1 MNGFNRVILAGNVT
15 KDIEIRH
22 TPTGTA
28 IGNFSIAINRKW
40 KQDGEVKTEV
50 SYFDI
55 VVFGKIAETCSQYI
69 GKGSAILI
77 EGKLRQNVWKN
88 SEGQTRSKVEVI
100 ADSVNFLTR
109 NQGDVVTGDDSAG
122 NTNAGNNEEVPF

>member
-1 MNGFNRVILAGNVT
+1 MNGFNRVVLAGNVT
-15 KDIEIRH
+15 KDLETKF
-22 TPTGTA
+22 TPSGTA
-28 IGNFSIAINRKW
+28 IGNFSLAINRKW
-40 KQDGEVKTEV
+40 KQDGEVKSEV

-55 VVFGKIAETCSQYI
+55 VVFGKTAEVCSQYI

-100 ADSVNFLTR
+100 ADSVNFLSKKQDDATG
-109 NQGDVVTGDDSAG
+109 NASGDD
-122 NTNAGNNEEVPF
+122 EVPF

>member
-40 KQDGEVKTEV
+40 KQDNEVKTEV
-50 SYFDI
+50 SYFDV

-88 SEGQTRSKVEVI
+88 DKGENRSKVEVV
-100 ADSVNFLTR
+100 ADSVNFLSKK
-109 NQGDVVTGDDSAG
+109 QDDADGSAATG
-122 NTNAGNNEEVPF
+122 NAIDEDVPF

>member
-15 KDIEIRH
+15 KAVEIRY

-40 KQDGEVKTEV
+40 KQDSETKSEV

-55 VVFGKIAETCSQYI
+55 VVFGKTAEVCSQYI
-69 GKGSAILI
+69 GKGSSVLI

-88 SEGQTRSKVEVI
+88 KEGQNRSKVEVI

-109 NQGDVVTGDDSAG
+109 KQDAAAAIDNASAGDD
-122 NTNAGNNEEVPF
+122 EDVPF